1 MIITFKEF
9 KDKVREDADVCF
21 GSFRFDEADERKGR
35 EVSIHRFGKSVQYQ
49 FFAASCI
56 FDFPLADSYKMDVY
70 TEHEYYGYG
79 SYYGTYYVK
88 EGTPVDFNANR
99 FFIIAP
105 DFLADIEKAYKRK
118 NDYKHCCINNYV
130 ISSVSVACATWM
142 RLTDYLK
149 GKNEVEFL
157 DGTIRIGEC
166 EQDEVKLAA
175 KVRKYIGFAEK
186 AFKKYL
192 EKNGLSN
199 EKEYLN
205 MLSRKEAEK
214 KEAEKAA
221 KKAEKARAKEL
232 AYIKEHICVFDKAG
246 EKVDFSAD
254 QLICR
259 CLELG
264 KNHGGIDAKIAE
276 ENGVECYEWKDYDGY
291 SKSCNFTMV
300 RRSFT
305 LYLKKGYNIYIV
317 GGLITFVRGEIK
329 RHGVACEWI
338 EQGKA
343 IADIKTVKGFLVRG
357 EHIVA
362 KSLKEAQRISA
373 EKRSKQA
380 LSLLNAR
387 SKKQLV
393 YQKLGNH
400 MFTFE
405 ESLASGNCRP
415 GTQNFKN
422 RYEAAI
428 GHEATEI
435 SLADLRKY
443 GKQFGLEA
451 YTERV
456 IRYVMNK
463 L

>member
-9 KDKVREDADVCF
+9 KTKVRKNATVCF
-21 GSFRFDEADERKGR
+21 GSFRYNGAYERESR
-35 EVSIHRFGKSVQYQ
+35 EVSIHPFGKDEHYLYGSAFI
-49 FFAASCI
+49 FFEL
-56 FDFPLADSYKMDVY
+56 PLSDGYKMDVY
-70 TEHEYYGYG
+70 NERETSFCSSFVEEDA
-79 SYYGTYYVK
+79 
-88 EGTPVDFNANR
+88 PVDFNAGT
-99 FFIIAP
+99 FVIIAP
-105 DFLADIEKAYKRK
+105 NFLADIEKAYKRK

-149 GKNEVEFL
+149 GKNEVEL
-157 DGTIRIGEC
+157 LSGTIRIGEC
-166 EQDEVKLAA
+166 EKDEIKRAA
-175 KVRKYIGFAEK
+175 KVHKYIGFAER

-192 EKNGLSN
+192 EKNGLAN
-199 EKEYLN
+199 ENEYLD
-205 MLSRKEAEK
+205 MLARKAAEK
-214 KEAEKAA
+214 KEEEKAA

-232 AYIKEHICVFDKAG
+232 AYIKKHTGSFYRLMIR
-246 EKVDFSAD
+246 
-254 QLICR
+254 R
-259 CLELG
+259 CLKLG
-264 KNHGGIDAKIAE
+264 ANIGTIDARISE
-276 ENGVECYEWKDYDGY
+276 ENGVECYEWKDYGGY
-291 SKSCNFTMV
+291 SKSCGFTMI

-305 LYLKKGYNIYIV
+305 LNLKKGYNTRIV
-317 GGLITFVRGEIK
+317 GGLLTFVRGEIK
-329 RHGVACEWI
+329 RSGMACEWV

-387 SKKQLV
+387 SKNKLS
-393 YQKLGNH
+393 YQKLIGH

-422 RYEAAI
+422 LYEAAI
-428 GHEATEI
+428 GHEANEI

-443 GKQFGLEA
+443 GKKFGLEE

-456 IRYVMNK
+456 IRYVMNR

>member
-9 KDKVREDADVCF
+9 KAKVRKNAYVCF
-21 GSFRFDEADERKGR
+21 GSFRFSEADERKGR
-35 EVSIHRFGKSVQYQ
+35 EVSIHRFGKDEHYLYGDASI
-49 FFAASCI
+49 FF
-56 FDFPLADSYKMDVY
+56 DLPLSDSYKMDVY
-70 TEHEYYGYG
+70 TEHET
-79 SYYGTYYVK
+79 SFCSSFVK
-88 EGTPVDFNANR
+88 EDAPVDFNANT
-99 FFIIAP
+99 FVIIAP
-105 DFLADIEKAYKRK
+105 NFLSDIEKAYKRK

-166 EQDEVKLAA
+166 EQDEAKLTA
-175 KVRKYIGFAEK
+175 KVRRYIGFAEN

-192 EKNGLSN
+192 EKNGLAN
-199 EKEYLN
+199 ENEYLD
-205 MLSRKEAEK
+205 MIARQAAEK
-214 KEAEKAA
+214 KEEEKAA
-221 KKAEKARAKEL
+221 KKAAKARAKEL
-232 AYIKEHICVFDKAG
+232 AYINNQICICDNLG
-246 EKVDFSAD
+246 PVDFDMVIS
-254 QLICR
+254 L
-259 CLELG
+259 LNTG
-264 KNHGGIDAKIAE
+264 KNIGTLNAHISDK
-276 ENGVECYEWKDYDGY
+276 NGVECSESYDYDGY
-291 SKSCNFTMV
+291 SKRCQFTMV

-305 LYLKKGYNIYIV
+305 LYLKKGYSIYEV

-343 IADIKTVKGFLVRG
+343 ITDIKTVKGFLVRG

-373 EKRSKQA
+373 EKRRKQA
-380 LSLLNAR
+380 LSLLNAH
-387 SKKQLV
+387 SKKNLV

-443 GKQFGLEA
+443 GKKFGLEE

-456 IRYVMNK
+456 IRYVMNR

>member
-9 KDKVREDADVCF
+9 KTKVRNTALVCF
-21 GSFRFDEADERKGR
+21 ASFRFDEAEETKGR
-35 EVSIHRFGKSVQYQ
+35 EVSIHRLGKSTQYQ
-49 FFAASCI
+49 FHAASCI
-56 FDFPLADSYKMDVY
+56 FALPLADSYKMDVY

-79 SYYGTYYVK
+79 SYYGTYYIK
-88 EGTPVDFNANR
+88 EDTPVDFNANK

-118 NDYKHCCINNYV
+118 NDYKNCCINNYV

-166 EQDEVKLAA
+166 EQNEVKLAA

-192 EKNGLSN
+192 EKNGLAN
-199 EKEYLN
+199 ENEYLD
-205 MLSRKEAEK
+205 MLARKEAEK
-214 KEAEKAA
+214 KEEEKAA
-221 KKAEKARAKEL
+221 KKAEKARAKEQ

-291 SKSCNFTMV
+291 SKRCQFTMV

-305 LYLKKGYNIYIV
+305 LYLKKGYSIYEV

-329 RHGVACEWI
+329 RQGVACEWI

-387 SKKQLV
+387 SKDQLV

-428 GHEATEI
+428 GHDATEI

-443 GKQFGLEA
+443 GKKFGLEE

>member
-9 KDKVREDADVCF
+9 KNRVRKNAYVRF
-21 GSFRFDEADERKGR
+21 GSFRFDKADELGR
-35 EVSIHRFGKSVQYQ
+35 EFFIHRIGKKEQYDSVDASF
-49 FFAASCI
+49 FFAL
-56 FDFPLADSYKMDVY
+56 PLSDGYKMDVY
-70 TEHEYYGYG
+70 TEYDRKYCEDF
-79 SYYGTYYVK
+79 VK
-88 EGTPVDFNANR
+88 EDAPVDFDANS
-99 FFIIAP
+99 FVIIAP
-105 DFLADIEKAYKRK
+105 NFLADIEKAYKRK

-142 RLTDYLK
+142 RLTDYLE

-166 EQDEVKLAA
+166 EQDEAKLTA
-175 KVRKYIGFAEK
+175 KVRKYIGFAER

-192 EKNGLSN
+192 EKNGFAN
-199 EKEYLN
+199 ENEYLD
-205 MLSRKEAEK
+205 MLARKEAEK
-214 KEAEKAA
+214 KKAEKAA

-232 AYIKEHICVFDKAG
+232 AYINDHIFIQNKRNSEAYKQVINHLNTGSHLD
-246 EKVDFSAD
+246 ELSAY
-254 QLICR
+254 IGR
-259 CLELG
+259 G
-264 KNHGGIDAKIAE
+264 NGI
-276 ENGVECYEWKDYDGY
+276 NCYEDRDFNGY
-291 SKSCNFTMV
+291 SKSCRFPMI
-300 RRSFT
+300 RRSFS
-305 LYLKKGYNIYIV
+305 LYLKKGYNIYII

-329 RHGVACEWI
+329 RQGVACEWV
-338 EQGKA
+338 EQGRA
-343 IADIKTVKGFLVRG
+343 IADIETVKGFLVRG

-362 KSLKEAQRISA
+362 KSLKEAHRISA

-380 LSLLNAR
+380 LSLMNAR
-387 SKKQLV
+387 SKDQLV

-422 RYEAAI
+422 LYEAAI

-443 GKQFGLEA
+443 GKKFGLEE

-456 IRYVMNK
+456 IRYVMNR

>member
-9 KDKVREDADVCF
+9 KNRVRKNATVCF
-21 GSFRFDEADERKGR
+21 GSFRYDEADEHKGR
-35 EVSIHRFGKSVQYQ
+35 EVSIHRFGKNEQYRYGDASI
-49 FFAASCI
+49 FFDI
-56 FDFPLADSYKMDVY
+56 PLSDSYKMDVY
-70 TEHEYYGYG
+70 TEHETSFG
-79 SYYGTYYVK
+79 SNFVK
-88 EGTPVDFNANR
+88 EAAPVDFNADT
-99 FFIIAP
+99 FFIIAQN
-105 DFLADIEKAYKRK
+105 FLADIEKAYKRK

-142 RLTDYLK
+142 RCTDYLK

-157 DGTIRIGEC
+157 GGSIRIGEC
-166 EQDEVKLAA
+166 EQDAIKRAA
-175 KVRKYIGFAEK
+175 KVHKYIGFAEK

-192 EKNGLSN
+192 EKNGLAN
-199 EKEYLN
+199 ENEYLD
-205 MLSRKEAEK
+205 MLARQAAEK
-214 KEAEKAA
+214 KEEEKAA
-221 KKAEKARAKEL
+221 KKAAKARAKEL
-232 AYIKEHICVFDKAG
+232 AYINEHICVGTDERVKSWAAYLIYSYLNVG
-246 EKVDFSAD
+246 TNTGTISA
-254 QLICR
+254 
-259 CLELG
+259 
-264 KNHGGIDAKIAE
+264 HIAE
-276 ENGVECYEWKDYDGY
+276 ENGVECCEWKDYDGY
-291 SKSCNFTMV
+291 SRSCDYTMI

-305 LYLKKGYNIYIV
+305 LNLKKGYKIYNV

-329 RHGVACEWI
+329 RQGVACEWI

-362 KSLKEAQRISA
+362 KSLKEAQHISA

-380 LSLLNAR
+380 LSLMNDRNKNKL
-387 SKKQLV
+387 S
-393 YQKLGNH
+393 YQKLIGH

-443 GKQFGLEA
+443 GKKFGLEE

>member
-9 KDKVREDADVCF
+9 KNNVRNNALVCF
-21 GSFRFDEADERKGR
+21 GSFRFDEAEERKGR
-35 EVSIHRFGKSVQYQ
+35 EVSIHRFGKSTQYQ
-49 FFAASCI
+49 FCTASCI
-56 FDFPLADSYKMDVY
+56 FDLPLTDSYKMDVY
-70 TEHEYYGYG
+70 TEHEYRGYG

-88 EGTPVDFNANR
+88 EDTPVDFNANR

-105 DFLADIEKAYKRK
+105 DFLADIEKTYKRK

-142 RLTDYLK
+142 RLTNYLK

-157 DGTIRIGEC
+157 DGSICIGEC
-166 EQDEVKLAA
+166 EKDEIKRAS
-175 KVRKYIGFAEK
+175 KVHKYIGFAEK

-192 EKNGLSN
+192 EKNGLAN
-199 EKEYLN
+199 DNEYLD
-205 MLSRKEAEK
+205 MLARKAAEK
-214 KEAEKAA
+214 KEAEKAE
-221 KKAEKARAKEL
+221 KKAEKARVKEL
-232 AYIKEHICVFDKAG
+232 AYINDHIFIQNKWKSEAYKQVIDRLNTGSHLG
-246 EKVDFSAD
+246 ELSAY
-254 QLICR
+254 IGR
-259 CLELG
+259 G
-264 KNHGGIDAKIAE
+264 NGI
-276 ENGVECYEWKDYDGY
+276 NCYESRDFDGY
-291 SKSCNFTMV
+291 SKSCRFPMI
-300 RRSFT
+300 RRSFS
-305 LYLKKGYNIYIV
+305 LYLKKGYNIHII

-329 RHGVACEWI
+329 RSGMACEWI
-338 EQGKA
+338 EQGRA
-343 IADIKTVKGFLVRG
+343 IDDIETVKGFLVRG

-362 KSLKEAQRISA
+362 KSLKEAQRINA
-373 EKRSKQA
+373 EKRNKTA
-380 LSLLNAR
+380 IDLLNAR
-387 SKKQLV
+387 SKNQLV
-393 YQKLGNH
+393 YQKVGNH

-443 GKQFGLEA
+443 GKKFGLQE

-456 IRYVMNK
+456 IRYVMNR

>member
-9 KDKVREDADVCF
+9 KNRVHDNDTVFF
-21 GSFRFDEADERKGR
+21 GSFRFGEADERKGR
-35 EVSIHRFGKSVQYQ
+35 EVSIHRFGDKEQWRCGDASI
-49 FFAASCI
+49 FFRL
-56 FDFPLADSYKMDVY
+56 PLADSYKMDVY
-70 TEHEYYGYG
+70 TEHDTFFG
-79 SYYGTYYVK
+79 SYFVK
-88 EGTPVDFNANR
+88 EDAPVDFNADT

-118 NDYKHCCINNYV
+118 NDYKHCSINNYV

-142 RLTDYLK
+142 RLTNYLK
-149 GKNEVEFL
+149 GKNEVELL
-157 DGTIRIGEC
+157 DGTITVGEC
-166 EQDEVKLAA
+166 EKDEIKRAA
-175 KVRKYIGFAEK
+175 KVHKYIGFAEK

-192 EKNGLSN
+192 EKNGIAN
-199 EKEYLN
+199 ENEYLD
-205 MLSRKEAEK
+205 MIAKKAAEK
-214 KEAEKAA
+214 KEAEKAE
-221 KKAEKARAKEL
+221 KKAEKARAKEQ
-232 AYIKEHICVFDKAG
+232 AYINKHICVRMG
-246 EKVDFSAD
+246 EEVKSGAAYVIYSYLNVGTHTGTISA
-254 QLICR
+254 
-259 CLELG
+259 
-264 KNHGGIDAKIAE
+264 HIAE
-276 ENGVECYEWKDYDGY
+276 ENGVKCDEYKDYDGY
-291 SKSCNFTMV
+291 SKHCGYTMI

-305 LYLKKGYNIYIV
+305 LNLKKGYYIYEV

-329 RHGVACEWI
+329 RQGVACEWI

-343 IADIKTVKGFLVRG
+343 ITDIKTVKGFLVRG

-380 LSLLNAR
+380 LSLMNAR
-387 SKKQLV
+387 NDNKLS
-393 YQKLGNH
+393 YQKLIGH

-415 GTQNFKN
+415 GTQGFKN

-443 GKQFGLEA
+443 GKLFGLQE

-456 IRYVMNK
+456 IRYVMNR

>member
-9 KDKVREDADVCF
+9 KNNVRNNATVCF
-21 GSFRFDEADERKGR
+21 GSFRFDEADEHKGR
-35 EVSIHRFGKSVQYQ
+35 EVSFRGFGKNEQYRYGDAS
-49 FFAASCI
+49 FF
-56 FDFPLADSYKMDVY
+56 FNLPLADSYKMDVY
-70 TEHEYYGYG
+70 TEFG
-79 SYYGTYYVK
+79 SSFASNFVK
-88 EGTPVDFNANR
+88 EDAPVNFNADT
-99 FFIIAP
+99 FFVNAP
-105 DFLADIEKAYKRK
+105 SFLADIEKAYKRK

-157 DGTIRIGEC
+157 DGAIRIGEC
-166 EQDEVKLAA
+166 EQDEAKLTA
-175 KVRKYIGFAEK
+175 KVRRYIGFAEK

-192 EKNGLSN
+192 EKNGLAN
-199 EKEYLN
+199 DNEYLD
-205 MLSRKEAEK
+205 MLARKAAEK
-214 KEAEKAA
+214 KEAEKAE
-221 KKAEKARAKEL
+221 KKAEKARVKEL
-232 AYIKEHICVFDKAG
+232 AYINDHIFIQNKWKSEAYKQVIDRLNTGSHLG
-246 EKVDFSAD
+246 ELSAY
-254 QLICR
+254 IGR
-259 CLELG
+259 G
-264 KNHGGIDAKIAE
+264 NGI
-276 ENGVECYEWKDYDGY
+276 NCYESRDFDGY
-291 SKSCNFTMV
+291 SKSCRFPMI
-300 RRSFT
+300 RRSFS
-305 LYLKKGYNIYIV
+305 LYLKKGYNIHII

-329 RHGVACEWI
+329 RSGMACEWI
-338 EQGKA
+338 EQGRA
-343 IADIKTVKGFLVRG
+343 IDDIETVKGFLVRG

-362 KSLKEAQRISA
+362 KSLREAQRINA
-373 EKRSKQA
+373 EKRNKTA
-380 LSLLNAR
+380 IDLLNAR
-387 SKKQLV
+387 SKNQLV
-393 YQKLGNH
+393 YQKVGNH

-443 GKQFGLEA
+443 GKLFGLET

>member
-1 MIITFKEF
+1 MSENMIITFKEF
-9 KDKVREDADVCF
+9 KDRVRNTASIEF
-21 GSFRFDEADERKGR
+21 GSFRFDEADKRYGR
-35 EVSIHRFGKSVQYQ
+35 EVSIRQSGYHN
-49 FFAASCI
+49 ASNY
-56 FDFPLADSYKMDVY
+56 FRLPLADSYKMDVY
-70 TEHEYYGYG
+70 TDYEYLRG
-79 SYYGTYYVK
+79 STFVK
-88 EGTPVDFNANR
+88 EDAPVDFNAHT
-99 FFIIAP
+99 FIVVAS
-105 DFLADIEKAYKRK
+105 DFPADIEKAYKRK

-130 ISSVSVACATWM
+130 ISSVSVACATWI
-142 RLTDYLK
+142 RLTNYLE
-149 GKNEVEFL
+149 GKNEVDLLGGGEV
-157 DGTIRIGEC
+157 IVGEC
-166 EQDEVKLAA
+166 EKDAIKRAA
-175 KVRKYIGFAEK
+175 KVHKYIGFAEK
-186 AFKKYL
+186 AFKKFL
-192 EKNGLSN
+192 KKKGLAN
-199 EKEYLN
+199 EDEYLS
-205 MLSRKEAEK
+205 MLARKAAEK
-214 KEAEKAA
+214 KEEEKAA
-221 KKAEKARAKEL
+221 KKAAKARAKEL
-232 AYIKEHICVFDKAG
+232 AYINEHICVGTDERVKSWAAYLIYSYLYVG
-246 EKVDFSAD
+246 ANTGTISA
-254 QLICR
+254 
-259 CLELG
+259 
-264 KNHGGIDAKIAE
+264 HIAE

-291 SKSCNFTMV
+291 SKRCGYTMV

-305 LYLKKGYNIYIV
+305 LNLKKGYYIYNL

-329 RHGVACEWI
+329 RQGVACEWV

-362 KSLKEAQRISA
+362 KSLREAQRISA

-380 LSLLNAR
+380 LSLMNAR
-387 SKKQLV
+387 NKNKLS
-393 YQKLGNH
+393 YQKLIGH

-443 GKQFGLEA
+443 GKKFGLEE

>member
-9 KDKVREDADVCF
+9 KDRVRKNATVCF
-21 GSFRFDEADERKGR
+21 GSFRFEEADERKGR
-35 EVSIHRFGKSVQYQ
+35 EVSIHRFGKGEQYRYGDASI
-49 FFAASCI
+49 FF
-56 FDFPLADSYKMDVY
+56 DLPLSDSYKMDVH
-70 TEHEYYGYG
+70 TEHETSFG
-79 SYYGTYYVK
+79 SNFVK
-88 EGTPVDFNANR
+88 EDAPVDFNADT

-105 DFLADIEKAYKRK
+105 NFLADIEKAYKRK

-157 DGTIRIGEC
+157 DGSICIGEC
-166 EQDEVKLAA
+166 EKDAIKRAA
-175 KVRKYIGFAEK
+175 KVHKYIGFAEK

-192 EKNGLSN
+192 EKNGLAN
-199 EKEYLN
+199 GNEYLDT
-205 MLSRKEAEK
+205 LAREAAEK
-214 KEAEKAA
+214 KEVEKAA
-221 KKAEKARAKEL
+221 KKAAKARAKEL
-232 AYIKEHICVFDKAG
+232 AYINEHICVGTDERVKSWAAYLIYSYLNVG
-246 EKVDFSAD
+246 TNTGTISAH
-254 QLICR
+254 I
-259 CLELG
+259 
-264 KNHGGIDAKIAE
+264 AK
-276 ENGVECYEWKDYDGY
+276 ENGVKCDEYKDYDGY
-291 SKSCNFTMV
+291 SKSCGYTMV

-305 LYLKKGYNIYIV
+305 LNLKRGYNIYIV
-317 GGLITFVRGEIK
+317 GGLITFVRGEIE
-329 RHGVACEWI
+329 RRGVACEWI

-380 LSLLNAR
+380 LSLMNAR
-387 SKKQLV
+387 SKNQLI
-393 YQKLGNH
+393 YQKVGNH

-415 GTQNFKN
+415 GTQGFKN

-443 GKQFGLEA
+443 GKKFGLEE

>member
-9 KDKVREDADVCF
+9 KNNVRNNATVFF
-21 GSFRFDEADERKGR
+21 GSFRFSEADERKGR
-35 EVSIHRFGKSVQYQ
+35 EVSIHRFGNKEQWRCGDASI
-49 FFAASCI
+49 FFRL
-56 FDFPLADSYKMDVY
+56 PLSDSYKMDVY
-70 TEHEYYGYG
+70 SEHDTSFG
-79 SYYGTYYVK
+79 SHFVK
-88 EGTPVDFNANR
+88 EDAPVDFNADT

-105 DFLADIEKAYKRK
+105 DVLADIEKAYKRK
-118 NDYKHCCINNYV
+118 NDYKHCCINNHV

-157 DGTIRIGEC
+157 DGSIRIGVC
-166 EQDEVKLAA
+166 EQDEIKRAA
-175 KVRKYIGFAEK
+175 KVHKYIGFAEK

-192 EKNGLSN
+192 EKKGLANGN
-199 EKEYLN
+199 EYLD
-205 MLSRKEAEK
+205 MLARQAAEK
-214 KEAEKAA
+214 KEEEKAA
-221 KKAEKARAKEL
+221 KKAAKARAKEL
-232 AYIKEHICVFDKAG
+232 AYINRHIFIEDRVSFAG
-246 EKVDFSAD
+246 FVMVIS
-254 QLICR
+254 LLNI
-259 CLELG
+259 G
-264 KNHGGIDAKIAE
+264 KNVGTLNARISDK
-276 ENGVECYEWKDYDGY
+276 NGVECSESYDYDGY
-291 SKSCNFTMV
+291 SKRCKFTMV

-305 LYLKKGYNIYIV
+305 LNLKKGYSIYKV
-317 GGLITFVRGEIK
+317 GGLITFVHGEIK
-329 RHGVACEWI
+329 RQGVACEWI

-343 IADIKTVKGFLVRG
+343 ITDIKTVKGFLVRG

-362 KSLKEAQRISA
+362 KSLKEAQRINA
-373 EKRSKQA
+373 EKRNKQA

-387 SKKQLV
+387 SKEQLV

-443 GKQFGLEA
+443 GKKFGLEE

-456 IRYVMNK
+456 IRYVMNR

>member
-9 KDKVREDADVCF
+9 KNRVRKNAHVCF
-21 GSFRFDEADERKGR
+21 GSFRFDKAHEWKGR
-35 EVSIHRFGKSVQYQ
+35 EFFIHRIGKKEQYESGDASF
-49 FFAASCI
+49 FFAL
-56 FDFPLADSYKMDVY
+56 PLSDGYKMDVY
-70 TEHEYYGYG
+70 TEYERICGEDF
-79 SYYGTYYVK
+79 VK
-88 EGTPVDFNANR
+88 EDAPVDFNANE

-157 DGTIRIGEC
+157 AGTIRIGEC
-166 EQDEVKLAA
+166 EQDEVKLTA

-192 EKNGLSN
+192 EKNGIAN
-199 EKEYLN
+199 DTEYLN
-205 MLSRKEAEK
+205 MLAKKAAEK
-214 KEAEKAA
+214 KEEEKAA
-221 KKAEKARAKEL
+221 KKAAKARAKEL
-232 AYIKEHICVFDKAG
+232 AYINRHIFIEDHTSFAG
-246 EKVDFSAD
+246 FVMVIS
-254 QLICR
+254 LLNI
-259 CLELG
+259 G
-264 KNHGGIDAKIAE
+264 KNVGTLNAHISDK
-276 ENGVECYEWKDYDGY
+276 NGVECSESYDYDGY
-291 SKSCNFTMV
+291 SKRCKFTMV

-305 LYLKKGYNIYIV
+305 LNLKKGYSIYEV
-317 GGLITFVRGEIK
+317 GGLITFVRGGIK
-329 RHGVACEWI
+329 RQGVACEWI

-343 IADIKTVKGFLVRG
+343 ITDIKTVKGFLVRG
-357 EHIVA
+357 EHIAA

-380 LSLLNAR
+380 LSLMNAR
-387 SKKQLV
+387 NDNKLS
-393 YQKLGNH
+393 YQKLIGH

-443 GKQFGLEA
+443 GKQFGLQE

-456 IRYVMNK
+456 IRYVMNR

>member
-9 KDKVREDADVCF
+9 KDRVRNTASIEF
-21 GSFRFDEADERKGR
+21 GSFRFDEADKRYGR
-35 EVSIHRFGKSVQYQ
+35 EVSIRQSGYHN
-49 FFAASCI
+49 ASNY
-56 FDFPLADSYKMDVY
+56 FRLPLADSYKMDVY
-70 TEHEYYGYG
+70 TDYEYLWG
-79 SYYGTYYVK
+79 STFVK
-88 EGTPVDFNANR
+88 EDAPVDFNAHT
-99 FFIIAP
+99 FIVVAS
-105 DFLADIEKAYKRK
+105 DFPADIEKAYKRK

-130 ISSVSVACATWM
+130 ISSVSVACATWI
-142 RLTDYLK
+142 RLTNYLE
-149 GKNEVEFL
+149 GKNEVDLLGGGEV
-157 DGTIRIGEC
+157 IVGEC
-166 EQDEVKLAA
+166 EKDEIKRAA
-175 KVRKYIGFAEK
+175 KVHKYIGYAEK

-192 EKNGLSN
+192 EKNGLAN
-199 EKEYLN
+199 GNEYLD
-205 MLSRKEAEK
+205 MLARKAAEK
-214 KEAEKAA
+214 SEEEKAA
-221 KKAEKARAKEL
+221 KKAAKARAKEL
-232 AYIKEHICVFDKAG
+232 AYINEHICVGTDERVKSLAAYLIYSYLNVG
-246 EKVDFSAD
+246 TNTGTISA
-254 QLICR
+254 
-259 CLELG
+259 
-264 KNHGGIDAKIAE
+264 HIAE

-291 SKSCNFTMV
+291 SKSCGYTMI

-305 LYLKKGYNIYIV
+305 LNLKKGYKIYNV

-329 RHGVACEWI
+329 RQGVACEWI

-387 SKKQLV
+387 SKNKLS
-393 YQKLGNH
+393 YQKLIGH

>member
-9 KDKVREDADVCF
+9 KDRVRKNATVCF
-21 GSFRFDEADERKGR
+21 GSFRYDEADERKGR
-35 EVSIHRFGKSVQYQ
+35 EVSFRGFGKNEQYRYGDAS
-49 FFAASCI
+49 FF
-56 FDFPLADSYKMDVY
+56 FNLPLADSYKMDVY
-70 TEHEYYGYG
+70 TEFG
-79 SYYGTYYVK
+79 SSFASNFVK
-88 EGTPVDFNANR
+88 EDAPVNFNADT
-99 FFIIAP
+99 FFINAP
-105 DFLADIEKAYKRK
+105 SFFADIEKAYKRK

-157 DGTIRIGEC
+157 DGSIRIGAC
-166 EQDEVKLAA
+166 EQDEAKLTA

-192 EKNGLSN
+192 EKNGLASEN
-199 EKEYLN
+199 EYLD
-205 MLSRKEAEK
+205 MLARKAAEK
-214 KEAEKAA
+214 KEAEKAE

-232 AYIKEHICVFDKAG
+232 AYINDHIFIQNKQNNSEAYKQVINRLNTGSHLD
-246 EKVDFSAD
+246 ELSAY
-254 QLICR
+254 IGR
-259 CLELG
+259 
-264 KNHGGIDAKIAE
+264 
-276 ENGVECYEWKDYDGY
+276 ENGINCYESRDFDGY
-291 SKSCNFTMV
+291 SKSCRFPMI
-300 RRSFT
+300 RRSFS

-329 RHGVACEWI
+329 RSGVACEWI
-338 EQGKA
+338 EQGRA
-343 IADIKTVKGFLVRG
+343 IDDIETVKGFLVRG

-362 KSLKEAQRISA
+362 KSLKEAQRINA

-380 LSLLNAR
+380 LSLMNAR
-387 SKKQLV
+387 SKNQLV

-415 GTQNFKN
+415 GTQGFKN
-422 RYEAAI
+422 RYESAI

-443 GKQFGLEA
+443 GKKFGLEE

-456 IRYVMNK
+456 IRYVMNR

>member
-9 KDKVREDADVCF
+9 KNRVRKNAYVRF
-21 GSFRFDEADERKGR
+21 GSFRFDKADELGR
-35 EVSIHRFGKSVQYQ
+35 EFFIHRIGKKEQYDSVDASF
-49 FFAASCI
+49 FFAL
-56 FDFPLADSYKMDVY
+56 PLSDGYKMDVY
-70 TEHEYYGYG
+70 TEYDRKYCEDF
-79 SYYGTYYVK
+79 VK
-88 EGTPVDFNANR
+88 EDAPVDFDANS
-99 FFIIAP
+99 FVIIAP
-105 DFLADIEKAYKRK
+105 NFLADIEKAYKRK

-142 RLTDYLK
+142 RLTDYLE

-166 EQDEVKLAA
+166 EQDEAKLTA
-175 KVRKYIGFAEK
+175 KVRKYIGFAER

-192 EKNGLSN
+192 EKNGFAN
-199 EKEYLN
+199 ENEYLD
-205 MLSRKEAEK
+205 MLARKEAEK
-214 KEAEKAA
+214 KKADKAA

-232 AYIKEHICVFDKAG
+232 AYINDHIFIQNKRNSEAYKQVINRLNTGSNLD
-246 EKVDFSAD
+246 ELSAY
-254 QLICR
+254 IGR
-259 CLELG
+259 G
-264 KNHGGIDAKIAE
+264 NGI
-276 ENGVECYEWKDYDGY
+276 NCYEDRDFNGY
-291 SKSCNFTMV
+291 SKSCRFPMI
-300 RRSFT
+300 RRSFS
-305 LYLKKGYNIYIV
+305 LYLKKGYNIYII

-329 RHGVACEWI
+329 RQGVACEWV

-357 EHIVA
+357 EHIIA

-380 LSLLNAR
+380 LRLLNIR
-387 SKKQLV
+387 SKNKLS
-393 YQKLGNH
+393 YQKLIGH

-422 RYEAAI
+422 LYEAAI

-443 GKQFGLEA
+443 GKKFGLEE

>member
-9 KDKVREDADVCF
+9 KDRVRKNATVCF
-21 GSFRFDEADERKGR
+21 GSFRFEEADEHKGR
-35 EVSIHRFGKSVQYQ
+35 EVSIHRFGKDEQYRYGDASI
-49 FFAASCI
+49 FFDLQLS
-56 FDFPLADSYKMDVY
+56 DSYKMDVH
-70 TEHEYYGYG
+70 TEHETSFG
-79 SYYGTYYVK
+79 SNFVK
-88 EGTPVDFNANR
+88 EDAPVDFNADT

-105 DFLADIEKAYKRK
+105 NFLADIEKAYKRK
-118 NDYKHCCINNYV
+118 NDYKHCCINNHV

-142 RLTDYLK
+142 RLTNYLK
-149 GKNEVEFL
+149 GKNEVEL
-157 DGTIRIGEC
+157 LEGSIIIGAC
-166 EQDEVKLAA
+166 EKDEIKRAA
-175 KVRKYIGFAEK
+175 KVHKYIVLAEK

-192 EKNGLSN
+192 EKKGLAYEN
-199 EKEYLN
+199 EYLS
-205 MLSRKEAEK
+205 MLARKAAEK
-214 KEAEKAA
+214 KEEEKAA
-221 KKAEKARAKEL
+221 KKAAKARAKEQ
-232 AYIKEHICVFDKAG
+232 AYIKEHICVFGKAG

-291 SKSCNFTMV
+291 SKRCNFTMV

-305 LYLKKGYNIYIV
+305 LYLKKGYYIHIV

-329 RHGVACEWI
+329 RSGVACEWI

-343 IADIKTVKGFLVRG
+343 IADINTVKGFLVRG

-362 KSLKEAQRISA
+362 KSLKEAQRINA

-387 SKKQLV
+387 SKNQLV

-443 GKQFGLEA
+443 GKKFGLEE

-456 IRYVMNK
+456 IRYVMNR

>member
-199 EKEYLN
+199 ENEYLD

-428 GHEATEI
+428 GHAATEI

-443 GKQFGLEA
+443 GKKFGLEE

>member
-9 KDKVREDADVCF
+9 KNNVRNNATVFF
-21 GSFRFDEADERKGR
+21 GSFRFSEADERKGR
-35 EVSIHRFGKSVQYQ
+35 EVSIHRFGNKEQWRCGDASI
-49 FFAASCI
+49 FFRL
-56 FDFPLADSYKMDVY
+56 PLADSYKMDVY
-70 TEHEYYGYG
+70 SEHDTYFG
-79 SYYGTYYVK
+79 SHFVK
-88 EGTPVDFNANR
+88 EDAPVDFNADT

-105 DFLADIEKAYKRK
+105 DFLAGIEKAYKRK

-130 ISSVSVACATWM
+130 LSSVSVACATWM
-142 RLTDYLK
+142 RLTNYLK
-149 GKNEVEFL
+149 GKNEVEL
-157 DGTIRIGEC
+157 LEGSIRIGEC
-166 EQDEVKLAA
+166 EKDAIKRAA
-175 KVRKYIGFAEK
+175 KVHKYILLAEK

-192 EKNGLSN
+192 EKKGLAN
-199 EKEYLN
+199 EDEYLS
-205 MLSRKEAEK
+205 MLARQAAEK
-214 KEAEKAA
+214 KEEEKAA
-221 KKAEKARAKEL
+221 KKAAKARAKEM
-232 AYIKEHICVFDKAG
+232 AYINKHLCAFDKTG
-246 EKVDFSAD
+246 KKTDFGVDD
-254 QLICR
+254 LVYL

-264 KNHGGIDAKIAE
+264 KNHGGIDAKIAD

-291 SKSCNFTMV
+291 SKRCGYTMV

-305 LYLKKGYNIYIV
+305 LYLKKGYYIYNL

-329 RHGVACEWI
+329 RQGVACEWV

-380 LSLLNAR
+380 LSLMNAR
-387 SKKQLV
+387 NKNKLS
-393 YQKLGNH
+393 YQKLIGH

-443 GKQFGLEA
+443 GKKFGLEE
-451 YTERV
+451 YIERV

>member
-9 KDKVREDADVCF
+9 KDRVRKNATVCF
-21 GSFRFDEADERKGR
+21 GSFRYDEADEHKGR
-35 EVSIHRFGKSVQYQ
+35 EVSFRGFGKNEQYRYGDAS
-49 FFAASCI
+49 FF
-56 FDFPLADSYKMDVY
+56 FYLPLADSYKMDVY
-70 TEHEYYGYG
+70 TEFG
-79 SYYGTYYVK
+79 SSFASNFVK
-88 EGTPVDFNANR
+88 EDAPVNFNADT
-99 FFIIAP
+99 FFINAP
-105 DFLADIEKAYKRK
+105 SFFADIEKAYKRK

-157 DGTIRIGEC
+157 DGSIRIGAC
-166 EQDEVKLAA
+166 EQDEAKLTA

-192 EKNGLSN
+192 EKNGLASEN
-199 EKEYLN
+199 EYLD
-205 MLSRKEAEK
+205 MLARKAAEK
-214 KEAEKAA
+214 KESEKAE
-221 KKAEKARAKEL
+221 KKAEKARAREL
-232 AYIKEHICVFDKAG
+232 AYINDHIFIQNKQNNSEAYKQVINRLNTGSHLD
-246 EKVDFSAD
+246 ELSAY
-254 QLICR
+254 IGR
-259 CLELG
+259 
-264 KNHGGIDAKIAE
+264 
-276 ENGVECYEWKDYDGY
+276 ENGINCYESRDFDGY
-291 SKSCNFTMV
+291 SKSCRFPMI
-300 RRSFT
+300 RRSFS

-329 RHGVACEWI
+329 RSGVACEWI
-338 EQGKA
+338 EQGRA
-343 IADIKTVKGFLVRG
+343 IDDIETVKGFLVRG

-362 KSLKEAQRISA
+362 KSLKEAQRINA

-387 SKKQLV
+387 SKDQLV

-415 GTQNFKN
+415 GTQGFKN

-443 GKQFGLEA
+443 GKKFGLEE

-456 IRYVMNK
+456 IRYVMNR

>member
-199 EKEYLN
+199 ENEYMD

-232 AYIKEHICVFDKAG
+232 DYIKEHICVFDKAG

-443 GKQFGLEA
+443 GKKFGLEE

>member
-9 KDKVREDADVCF
+9 KDKVRKNATVCF
-21 GSFRFDEADERKGR
+21 GSFRYDEADERKGR
-35 EVSIHRFGKSVQYQ
+35 EVSFRGFGKNEQYRYGDAS
-49 FFAASCI
+49 FF
-56 FDFPLADSYKMDVY
+56 FNLPLADSYKMDVY
-70 TEHEYYGYG
+70 TEFG
-79 SYYGTYYVK
+79 SSFASNFVK
-88 EGTPVDFNANR
+88 EDAPVNFNADT
-99 FFIIAP
+99 FFINAP
-105 DFLADIEKAYKRK
+105 SFFADIEKAYKRK

-157 DGTIRIGEC
+157 DGSIRIGAC
-166 EQDEVKLAA
+166 EQDEAKLTA

-192 EKNGLSN
+192 EKNGLSSEN
-199 EKEYLN
+199 EYLD
-205 MLSRKEAEK
+205 MLARKAAEK
-214 KEAEKAA
+214 KEAEKAE

-232 AYIKEHICVFDKAG
+232 AYINDHIFIQNKRNSEAYKQVINRLNTGFHLD
-246 EKVDFSAD
+246 ELSAY
-254 QLICR
+254 IGR
-259 CLELG
+259 
-264 KNHGGIDAKIAE
+264 
-276 ENGVECYEWKDYDGY
+276 ENGINCYESRDFDGY
-291 SKSCNFTMV
+291 SKSCRFPMI
-300 RRSFT
+300 RRSFS
-305 LYLKKGYNIYIV
+305 LYLKKGYNIHII

-329 RHGVACEWI
+329 RQGVACEWI

-343 IADIKTVKGFLVRG
+343 IDDIETVKGFLVRG

-362 KSLKEAQRISA
+362 KSLKEAQRINA
-373 EKRSKQA
+373 EKRNKQA

-387 SKKQLV
+387 SKDQLV

-415 GTQNFKN
+415 GTQGFKN

-443 GKQFGLEA
+443 GKKFGLEE

-456 IRYVMNK
+456 IRYVMNR

>member
-9 KDKVREDADVCF
+9 KNNVRNNATVFF
-21 GSFRFDEADERKGR
+21 GSFRFSEADERKGR
-35 EVSIHRFGKSVQYQ
+35 EVSIHRFGNKEQWRSGDASI
-49 FFAASCI
+49 FFRLP
-56 FDFPLADSYKMDVY
+56 FADSYKMDVY
-70 TEHEYYGYG
+70 SEHDTYFG
-79 SYYGTYYVK
+79 SHFVK
-88 EGTPVDFNANR
+88 EDAPVDLNADT

-142 RLTDYLK
+142 RLTNYLK
-149 GKNEVEFL
+149 GKNEVEL
-157 DGTIRIGEC
+157 LEGSIIIGEC
-166 EQDEVKLAA
+166 EKDVLKRAA
-175 KVRKYIGFAEK
+175 KVHKYIGFAEK

-192 EKNGLSN
+192 ENNGLAN
-199 EKEYLN
+199 ENEYLD
-205 MLSRKEAEK
+205 MLARKAAEK
-214 KEAEKAA
+214 KEAEKAE
-221 KKAEKARAKEL
+221 KKAEKARVKEL
-232 AYIKEHICVFDKAG
+232 AYINDHIFIQNKWKSEAYKQVIDRLNTGSHLG
-246 EKVDFSAD
+246 ELSAY
-254 QLICR
+254 IGR
-259 CLELG
+259 G
-264 KNHGGIDAKIAE
+264 NGI
-276 ENGVECYEWKDYDGY
+276 NCYESRDFDGY
-291 SKSCNFTMV
+291 SKSCRFPMI
-300 RRSFT
+300 RRSFS
-305 LYLKKGYNIYIV
+305 LYLKKGYNIHII

-329 RHGVACEWI
+329 RSGMTCEWI
-338 EQGKA
+338 EQGRA
-343 IADIKTVKGFLVRG
+343 IDDIETVKGFLVRG

-362 KSLKEAQRISA
+362 KSLKEAQRINA
-373 EKRSKQA
+373 EKRNKTA
-380 LSLLNAR
+380 IDLLNAR
-387 SKKQLV
+387 SKNQLV
-393 YQKLGNH
+393 YQKVGNH

-443 GKQFGLEA
+443 GKQFGLET

>member
-9 KDKVREDADVCF
+9 KNRVRENATVCF
-21 GSFRFDEADERKGR
+21 GSFRFDKADDRKGR
-35 EVSIHRFGKSVQYQ
+35 EVSIHRFGKDEQYRYGDASI
-49 FFAASCI
+49 FF
-56 FDFPLADSYKMDVY
+56 DLPLSDGYKMDVY
-70 TEHEYYGYG
+70 TEHETFFG
-79 SYYGTYYVK
+79 SNFVK
-88 EGTPVDFNANR
+88 EDAPVDFNADT

-105 DFLADIEKAYKRK
+105 NFLADIEKAYKRR

-130 ISSVSVACATWM
+130 ISSVSVACATWI
-142 RLTDYLK
+142 RLTDYMK

-157 DGTIRIGEC
+157 GGSIRIGEC
-166 EQDEVKLAA
+166 EKNEVKRAA
-175 KVRKYIGFAEK
+175 KVHKYIGFAER

-192 EKNGLSN
+192 EKNGLAN
-199 EKEYLN
+199 GNEYLD
-205 MLSRKEAEK
+205 MLARKAAEK
-214 KEAEKAA
+214 KEEEKAA

-232 AYIKEHICVFDKAG
+232 AYINRHIFIEDHTS
-246 EKVDFSAD
+246 FSGFVMVIS
-254 QLICR
+254 LLNI
-259 CLELG
+259 G
-264 KNHGGIDAKIAE
+264 KNVGTLNAHISDK
-276 ENGVECYEWKDYDGY
+276 NGVECSESYDYDGY
-291 SKSCNFTMV
+291 SKRCQFTMV

-305 LYLKKGYNIYIV
+305 LNLKKGYKIYNV

-343 IADIKTVKGFLVRG
+343 ITDIKTVKGFLVRG

-387 SKKQLV
+387 SKNQLV
-393 YQKLGNH
+393 YQKLRNH

-443 GKQFGLEA
+443 GKKFGLEA

>member
-9 KDKVREDADVCF
+9 KTKVRNTASVCF
-21 GSFRFDEADERKGR
+21 GSFRFDKADERKGR
-35 EVSIHRFGKSVQYQ
+35 EISIHRFGKDEQYRYGEASI
-49 FFAASCI
+49 FFNL
-56 FDFPLADSYKMDVY
+56 PLSDGYKMDVY

-88 EGTPVDFNANR
+88 EDTPVDFNANT

-105 DFLADIEKAYKRK
+105 DFIADIERAYKRK

-166 EQDEVKLAA
+166 EQDEAKLAA

-192 EKNGLSN
+192 EKNGLAN
-199 EKEYLN
+199 ENEYLD
-205 MLSRKEAEK
+205 MIARQAAEK

-221 KKAEKARAKEL
+221 KKAAKARAKEL
-232 AYIKEHICVFDKAG
+232 AYINNQICICDNLG
-246 EKVDFSAD
+246 PVDFDMVIS
-254 QLICR
+254 L
-259 CLELG
+259 LNTG
-264 KNHGGIDAKIAE
+264 KNIGTLNAHISDK
-276 ENGVECYEWKDYDGY
+276 NGVECSESYDYDGY
-291 SKSCNFTMV
+291 SKRCQFTMV

-305 LYLKKGYNIYIV
+305 LYLKKGYSIYEV

-329 RHGVACEWI
+329 RQGVACEWI

-343 IADIKTVKGFLVRG
+343 ITDIKTVKGFLVRG

-380 LSLLNAR
+380 LCLLNAR
-387 SKKQLV
+387 SKNQLV

-435 SLADLRKY
+435 SLTDLRKY
-443 GKQFGLEA
+443 GKKFGLEE

-456 IRYVMNK
+456 IRYVMNR

>member
-9 KDKVREDADVCF
+9 KNNVRNTATVCF
-21 GSFRFDEADERKGR
+21 GSFRFDKADERKGR
-35 EVSIHRFGKSVQYQ
+35 EVSIHIIGKDQYRYGDAST
-49 FFAASCI
+49 FF
-56 FDFPLADSYKMDVY
+56 DLPLVDGYKMDVY
-70 TEHEYYGYG
+70 TEYET
-79 SYYGTYYVK
+79 SFDSNFVK
-88 EGTPVDFNANR
+88 EDAPVDFNADT

-105 DFLADIEKAYKRK
+105 NFLADIEKAYKRK
-118 NDYKHCCINNYV
+118 NDYKHCCINNHV

-157 DGTIRIGEC
+157 DGSIRIGEC
-166 EQDEVKLAA
+166 EQDEAKLTA
-175 KVRKYIGFAEK
+175 KVRRYIGFAEK

-192 EKNGLSN
+192 EKNGLAN
-199 EKEYLN
+199 ENEYLD
-205 MLSRKEAEK
+205 MLARKEAEK

-232 AYIKEHICVFDKAG
+232 AYINDHIFIQNKQNNSEAYEQVINRLNTGSHLD
-246 EKVDFSAD
+246 ELSAY
-254 QLICR
+254 IGR
-259 CLELG
+259 G
-264 KNHGGIDAKIAE
+264 NGII
-276 ENGVECYEWKDYDGY
+276 CYESRDFDGY
-291 SKSCNFTMV
+291 SKSCRFPMI
-300 RRSFT
+300 RRSFS
-305 LYLKKGYNIYIV
+305 LYLKKGYNIHII

-329 RHGVACEWI
+329 RQGMACEWI
-338 EQGKA
+338 EQGRA
-343 IADIKTVKGFLVRG
+343 IDDIETVKGFLVRG

-362 KSLKEAQRISA
+362 KSLKEAQRINA

-387 SKKQLV
+387 SKDQLV

-435 SLADLRKY
+435 SLTDLRKY
-443 GKQFGLEA
+443 GKKFGLEE

>member
-9 KDKVREDADVCF
+9 KNRVRKNAHVCF
-21 GSFRFDEADERKGR
+21 GSFRFDKAHEWKGR
-35 EVSIHRFGKSVQYQ
+35 EFFIHRIGKKEQYESGDASF
-49 FFAASCI
+49 FFAL
-56 FDFPLADSYKMDVY
+56 PLSDGYKMDVY
-70 TEHEYYGYG
+70 TEYERICGEDF
-79 SYYGTYYVK
+79 VK
-88 EGTPVDFNANR
+88 EDAPVDFNANE

-157 DGTIRIGEC
+157 AGTIRIGEC
-166 EQDEVKLAA
+166 EQDEVKLTA

-192 EKNGLSN
+192 EKNGIAN
-199 EKEYLN
+199 DTEYLN
-205 MLSRKEAEK
+205 MLAKKAAEK
-214 KEAEKAA
+214 KEEEKAA
-221 KKAEKARAKEL
+221 KKAAKARAKEL
-232 AYIKEHICVFDKAG
+232 AYINRHIFIEDHTSFAG
-246 EKVDFSAD
+246 FVMVIS
-254 QLICR
+254 LLNI
-259 CLELG
+259 G
-264 KNHGGIDAKIAE
+264 KNVGTLNAHISDK
-276 ENGVECYEWKDYDGY
+276 NGVECSESYDYDGY
-291 SKSCNFTMV
+291 SKRCKFTMV

-305 LYLKKGYNIYIV
+305 LNLKKGYSIYEV
-317 GGLITFVRGEIK
+317 GGLITFVRGGIK
-329 RHGVACEWI
+329 RQGVACEWI

-343 IADIKTVKGFLVRG
+343 ITDIKTVKGFLVRG
-357 EHIVA
+357 EHIAA

-380 LSLLNAR
+380 LSLMNAR
-387 SKKQLV
+387 NENKLS
-393 YQKLGNH
+393 YQKLIDH

-443 GKQFGLEA
+443 GKQFGLQE

-456 IRYVMNK
+456 IRYVMNR

>member
-9 KDKVREDADVCF
+9 KNRVRENATVCF
-21 GSFRFDEADERKGR
+21 GSFRFDKADDRKGR
-35 EVSIHRFGKSVQYQ
+35 EVSIHRFGKDEHFRYGDAST
-49 FFAASCI
+49 FF
-56 FDFPLADSYKMDVY
+56 DLPLSDGYKMDVY
-70 TEHEYYGYG
+70 TEHET
-79 SYYGTYYVK
+79 SFDSNFVK
-88 EGTPVDFNANR
+88 EDAPVDFNADT

-105 DFLADIEKAYKRK
+105 DFLADIEKAYKRR

-149 GKNEVEFL
+149 GKNEVEL
-157 DGTIRIGEC
+157 LAGTIRIGDC
-166 EQDEVKLAA
+166 EKDEVKRAA
-175 KVRKYIGFAEK
+175 KVHKYIGFAER

-192 EKNGLSN
+192 EKNGLAN
-199 EKEYLN
+199 ENEYLD
-205 MLSRKEAEK
+205 MLARQAAEK
-214 KEAEKAA
+214 KEEEKAA
-221 KKAEKARAKEL
+221 KKAAKARAKEL
-232 AYIKEHICVFDKAG
+232 AYINKHIFIEDHTSFAG
-246 EKVDFSAD
+246 FVMVIS
-254 QLICR
+254 LLNI
-259 CLELG
+259 G
-264 KNHGGIDAKIAE
+264 KNVGTLNAHISDK
-276 ENGVECYEWKDYDGY
+276 NGVECSESYDYDGY
-291 SKSCNFTMV
+291 SKRCKFTMV

-305 LYLKKGYNIYIV
+305 LNLKKGYKIYNV

-329 RHGVACEWI
+329 RQGVACEWI

-343 IADIKTVKGFLVRG
+343 ITDIKTVKGFLVRG

-362 KSLKEAQRISA
+362 KSLKEAQRINT
-373 EKRSKQA
+373 EKRNKQA

-387 SKKQLV
+387 SKDQLI

-400 MFTFE
+400 MFNFE

-443 GKQFGLEA
+443 GKKFGLEE

>member
-9 KDKVREDADVCF
+9 KDNVRNNAIVCF
-21 GSFRFDEADERKGR
+21 GSFRFDEAEETKGR
-35 EVSIHRFGKSVQYQ
+35 EVSIHRFGKSTQYQ
-49 FFAASCI
+49 FCDASCI
-56 FDFPLADSYKMDVY
+56 FDLPLVDSYKMDVY

-88 EGTPVDFNANR
+88 EDTPVDFAANK

-105 DFLADIEKAYKRK
+105 DFLVDIEKAYKRK

-157 DGTIRIGEC
+157 DGSIRIGAC
-166 EQDEVKLAA
+166 EQDEAKLMA
-175 KVRKYIGFAEK
+175 KVRKYIGFAER

-192 EKNGLSN
+192 EKNGLAN
-199 EKEYLN
+199 ENEYLD
-205 MLSRKEAEK
+205 MLARKAAEK
-214 KEAEKAA
+214 KEAEKAE

-232 AYIKEHICVFDKAG
+232 AYINDHIFIQNKQNNSEAYKQVINRLNTGSHLD
-246 EKVDFSAD
+246 ELSAY
-254 QLICR
+254 IGR
-259 CLELG
+259 
-264 KNHGGIDAKIAE
+264 
-276 ENGVECYEWKDYDGY
+276 ENSINCYEVRDFDGY
-291 SKSCNFTMV
+291 SKSCRFSMI
-300 RRSFT
+300 RRSFS

-329 RHGVACEWI
+329 RSGVACEWI

-362 KSLKEAQRISA
+362 KSLKEAQRINA

-387 SKKQLV
+387 SKNQLV

-422 RYEAAI
+422 RYEVAI

-443 GKQFGLEA
+443 GKKFGLEE

-456 IRYVMNK
+456 IRYVMNR

>member
-9 KDKVREDADVCF
+9 KNRVRKNAHVCF
-21 GSFRFDEADERKGR
+21 GSFRFDKAHEWKGR
-35 EVSIHRFGKSVQYQ
+35 EFFIHRIGKKEQYESGDASF
-49 FFAASCI
+49 FFAL
-56 FDFPLADSYKMDVY
+56 PLSDGYKMDVY
-70 TEHEYYGYG
+70 TEYERICGEDF
-79 SYYGTYYVK
+79 VK
-88 EGTPVDFNANR
+88 EDAPVDFNANE

-166 EQDEVKLAA
+166 EQDEVKLTA

-192 EKNGLSN
+192 EKNGIAN
-199 EKEYLN
+199 DTEYLN
-205 MLSRKEAEK
+205 MLVKKAAEK
-214 KEAEKAA
+214 KEEEKAA
-221 KKAEKARAKEL
+221 KKAAKARAKEL
-232 AYIKEHICVFDKAG
+232 AYINRHIFIEDHTSFAG
-246 EKVDFSAD
+246 FVMVIS
-254 QLICR
+254 LLNI
-259 CLELG
+259 G
-264 KNHGGIDAKIAE
+264 KNVGTLNAHISDK
-276 ENGVECYEWKDYDGY
+276 NGVECSESYDYDGY
-291 SKSCNFTMV
+291 SKRCKFTMV

-305 LYLKKGYNIYIV
+305 LNLKKGYSIYEV

-329 RHGVACEWI
+329 RQGVACEWI

-380 LSLLNAR
+380 LSLMNAR
-387 SKKQLV
+387 NENKLS
-393 YQKLGNH
+393 YQTLIGH

-443 GKQFGLEA
+443 GKKFGLEE

-456 IRYVMNK
+456 IRYVMNR

>member
-9 KDKVREDADVCF
+9 KDRVRKNATVCF
-21 GSFRFDEADERKGR
+21 GSFRYEEADEHKGR
-35 EVSIHRFGKSVQYQ
+35 EVSIHRFGKDEQYRYGDASI
-49 FFAASCI
+49 FF
-56 FDFPLADSYKMDVY
+56 DLPLSDSYKMDVH
-70 TEHEYYGYG
+70 TEHETSFG
-79 SYYGTYYVK
+79 SNFVK
-88 EGTPVDFNANR
+88 EDAPVDFNADT

-105 DFLADIEKAYKRK
+105 NFLADIEKAYKRK
-118 NDYKHCCINNYV
+118 NDYKHCCINNHV

-142 RLTDYLK
+142 RLTNYLK
-149 GKNEVEFL
+149 GKNEVEL
-157 DGTIRIGEC
+157 LEGSIIIGAC
-166 EQDEVKLAA
+166 EKDEIKRAA
-175 KVRKYIGFAEK
+175 KVHKYIVLAEK

-192 EKNGLSN
+192 EKKGLAYEN
-199 EKEYLN
+199 EYLS
-205 MLSRKEAEK
+205 MLARKAAEK
-214 KEAEKAA
+214 KEEEKAA
-221 KKAEKARAKEL
+221 KKAAKARAKEQ
-232 AYIKEHICVFDKAG
+232 AYIKEHICVFGKAG

-291 SKSCNFTMV
+291 SKRCNFTMV

-305 LYLKKGYNIYIV
+305 LYLKKGYYIHIV

-329 RHGVACEWI
+329 RSGVACEWI

-343 IADIKTVKGFLVRG
+343 IADINTVKGFLVRG

-362 KSLKEAQRISA
+362 KSLKEAQRINA

-387 SKKQLV
+387 SKNQLV

-443 GKQFGLEA
+443 GKKFGLEE

-456 IRYVMNK
+456 IRYVMNR

>member
-9 KDKVREDADVCF
+9 KNNVRNNAYVFF
-21 GSFRFDEADERKGR
+21 GSFRFSEADERKGR
-35 EVSIHRFGKSVQYQ
+35 EVSIHRFGDKEQWRCGDASI
-49 FFAASCI
+49 FFRL
-56 FDFPLADSYKMDVY
+56 PLADSYKMDVY
-70 TEHEYYGYG
+70 TEHDTYFG
-79 SYYGTYYVK
+79 SHFVK
-88 EGTPVDFNANR
+88 EDAPVDFNADT

-142 RLTDYLK
+142 RLTNYLK
-149 GKNEVEFL
+149 GKNEVGLL
-157 DGTIRIGEC
+157 DGTITIGEC
-166 EQDEVKLAA
+166 EKDEIKRAA
-175 KVRKYIGFAEK
+175 KVHKYIGFAEK

-192 EKNGLSN
+192 EKNGIAN
-199 EKEYLN
+199 ENEYLD
-205 MLSRKEAEK
+205 MIARKAAEK
-214 KEAEKAA
+214 KEEEKAEKKAA
-221 KKAEKARAKEL
+221 KARAKEQ
-232 AYIKEHICVFDKAG
+232 AYINKHICV
-246 EKVDFSAD
+246 
-254 QLICR
+254 R
-259 CLELG
+259 MG
-264 KNHGGIDAKIAE
+264 KEVKSGAAYIIYSYLNVGANTGTISGHVAE
-276 ENGVECYEWKDYDGY
+276 ENGVKCDEYKDYDGY
-291 SKSCNFTMV
+291 SKHCGYTMI

-305 LYLKKGYNIYIV
+305 LNLKKGYNIYEV

-329 RHGVACEWI
+329 RQGVACEWI

-380 LSLLNAR
+380 LSLMNAR
-387 SKKQLV
+387 NENKLS
-393 YQKLGNH
+393 YQKLIGH

-443 GKQFGLEA
+443 GKKFGLQE

-456 IRYVMNK
+456 IRYVMNR

>member
-9 KDKVREDADVCF
+9 KDKVRKNATVCF
-21 GSFRFDEADERKGR
+21 GSFRYDEADERKGR
-35 EVSIHRFGKSVQYQ
+35 EVSFRGFGKNEQYRYGDAS
-49 FFAASCI
+49 FF
-56 FDFPLADSYKMDVY
+56 FNLPLADSYKMDVY
-70 TEHEYYGYG
+70 TEFG
-79 SYYGTYYVK
+79 SSFASNFVK
-88 EGTPVDFNANR
+88 EDAPVNFNADT
-99 FFIIAP
+99 FFINAP
-105 DFLADIEKAYKRK
+105 SFFADIEKAYKRK

-157 DGTIRIGEC
+157 DGSIRIGAC
-166 EQDEVKLAA
+166 EQDEAKLTA

-192 EKNGLSN
+192 EKNGLASEN
-199 EKEYLN
+199 EYLD
-205 MLSRKEAEK
+205 MLARKAAEK
-214 KEAEKAA
+214 KEAEKAE

-232 AYIKEHICVFDKAG
+232 AYINDHIFIQNKRNSEAYKQVINRLNTGSHLD
-246 EKVDFSAD
+246 ELSAY
-254 QLICR
+254 IGR
-259 CLELG
+259 
-264 KNHGGIDAKIAE
+264 
-276 ENGVECYEWKDYDGY
+276 ENGINCYESRDFDGY
-291 SKSCNFTMV
+291 SKSCRFTMI
-300 RRSFT
+300 RRSFS
-305 LYLKKGYNIYIV
+305 LYLKKGYNIHII

-329 RHGVACEWI
+329 RQGVACEWI

-343 IADIKTVKGFLVRG
+343 IDDIETVKGFLVRG

-362 KSLKEAQRISA
+362 KSLKEAQRINA
-373 EKRSKQA
+373 EKRNKQA

-387 SKKQLV
+387 SKDQLV

-443 GKQFGLEA
+443 GKKFGLEE

>member
-9 KDKVREDADVCF
+9 KNNVRNNATVFF
-21 GSFRFDEADERKGR
+21 GSFRFSEADERKGR
-35 EVSIHRFGKSVQYQ
+35 EVSIHRIGDKEQWRCGDASI
-49 FFAASCI
+49 FFRL
-56 FDFPLADSYKMDVY
+56 PLADGYKMDVY
-70 TEHEYYGYG
+70 TEHETFFG
-79 SYYGTYYVK
+79 SNFVK
-88 EGTPVDFNANR
+88 EDAPVDFNADT

-142 RLTDYLK
+142 RLTNYLK
-149 GKNEVEFL
+149 GKNEVELL
-157 DGTIRIGEC
+157 DGTITIGEC
-166 EQDEVKLAA
+166 EKDEIKRAVKFH
-175 KVRKYIGFAEK
+175 KYIGFAEK

-192 EKNGLSN
+192 EKNGIANENEYLDMIARKAA
-199 EKEYLN
+199 EKE
-205 MLSRKEAEK
+205 EE
-214 KEAEKAA
+214 EKAA
-221 KKAEKARAKEL
+221 KKAAKARAKEQ
-232 AYIKEHICVFDKAG
+232 AYINKHICFGMGKEVKSGAANIIYSFLNVGAHTG
-246 EKVDFSAD
+246 AISA
-254 QLICR
+254 
-259 CLELG
+259 
-264 KNHGGIDAKIAE
+264 HVAK
-276 ENGVECYEWKDYDGY
+276 ENGVECYEFKDYDGY
-291 SKSCNFTMV
+291 SKHCGYTMV

-305 LYLKKGYNIYIV
+305 LNLKKGYNIHIV

-329 RHGVACEWI
+329 RQGVACEWI

-380 LSLLNAR
+380 LSLMNAR
-387 SKKQLV
+387 NENKLS
-393 YQKLGNH
+393 YQKLIGH

-405 ESLASGNCRP
+405 ESLASGNCLP

-428 GHEATEI
+428 GREATEI

-443 GKQFGLEA
+443 GKKFGLEE

-456 IRYVMNK
+456 IRYVMNR

>member
-9 KDKVREDADVCF
+9 KNNVRNNATVCF
-21 GSFRFDEADERKGR
+21 GSFRFDEADEHKGR
-35 EVSIHRFGKSVQYQ
+35 EVSIHRFGDNEQYRCGDASI
-49 FFAASCI
+49 FFRL
-56 FDFPLADSYKMDVY
+56 PLADSYKMDVY
-70 TEHEYYGYG
+70 TEHDTYFG
-79 SYYGTYYVK
+79 SHFVK
-88 EGTPVDFNANR
+88 EDSPVDFNADT

-105 DFLADIEKAYKRK
+105 DFLADIEKAYKRR

-149 GKNEVEFL
+149 GKNEVELL

-166 EQDEVKLAA
+166 EKDEIKRAA
-175 KVRKYIGFAEK
+175 KVHKYIGFAEK

-192 EKNGLSN
+192 EKNGLAN
-199 EKEYLN
+199 DNEYLD
-205 MLSRKEAEK
+205 MLARKEAKK
-214 KEAEKAA
+214 KEEEKAA
-221 KKAEKARAKEL
+221 KKAAKARAKEL
-232 AYIKEHICVFDKAG
+232 AYINRRIFIEDRTSFAG
-246 EKVDFSAD
+246 FVMVIS
-254 QLICR
+254 LLNI
-259 CLELG
+259 G
-264 KNHGGIDAKIAE
+264 KNVGTLNAHISDK
-276 ENGVECYEWKDYDGY
+276 NGVECSESYDYDGY
-291 SKSCNFTMV
+291 SKRCQFTMV

-305 LYLKKGYNIYIV
+305 LNLKKGYNIYNV
-317 GGLITFVRGEIK
+317 GGLITFVHGEIK
-329 RHGVACEWI
+329 RQGVACEWI
-338 EQGKA
+338 EQGNA

-380 LSLLNAR
+380 LRLLNIR
-387 SKKQLV
+387 SKNKLS
-393 YQKLGNH
+393 YQKLIGH

-422 RYEAAI
+422 LYEAAI

-443 GKQFGLEA
+443 GKKFGLYE

-456 IRYVMNK
+456 IRYVMNR

>member
-9 KDKVREDADVCF
+9 KNRVRNNATVFF
-21 GSFRFDEADERKGR
+21 GSFRFNEADERKGR
-35 EVSIHRFGKSVQYQ
+35 EVSIHRFGNKEQWRCGDASI
-49 FFAASCI
+49 FFRL
-56 FDFPLADSYKMDVY
+56 PLADSYKMDVY
-70 TEHEYYGYG
+70 TEHDTYFG
-79 SYYGTYYVK
+79 SHFVK
-88 EGTPVDFNANR
+88 EDAPVDFNADT

-118 NDYKHCCINNYV
+118 NDYKRCCINDYV
-130 ISSVSVACATWM
+130 ISSVPVACATWM
-142 RLTDYLK
+142 RLTNYLK
-149 GKNEVEFL
+149 GKNEVELL
-157 DGTIRIGEC
+157 DGTITVGEC
-166 EQDEVKLAA
+166 EKDVLKRAE
-175 KVRKYIGFAEK
+175 KVHKYIGFAEK

-192 EKNGLSN
+192 EKNGLAN
-199 EKEYLN
+199 GTEYLD
-205 MLSRKEAEK
+205 MLAKKAAEK
-214 KEAEKAA
+214 KEEEKAA
-221 KKAEKARAKEL
+221 KKAAKARAKEQ
-232 AYIKEHICVFDKAG
+232 AYINKHICVGMG
-246 EKVDFSAD
+246 ENVKSGAAYVIYSYLNVGTNTGTISA
-254 QLICR
+254 
-259 CLELG
+259 
-264 KNHGGIDAKIAE
+264 HIAE

-291 SKSCNFTMV
+291 SKRCGYTMI

-305 LYLKKGYNIYIV
+305 LNLKKRYNIYEV

-329 RHGVACEWI
+329 RQGVACEWI

-362 KSLKEAQRISA
+362 KSLKEAQHISA

-380 LSLLNAR
+380 LSLINAR
-387 SKKQLV
+387 NENKLS
-393 YQKLGNH
+393 YQKLIGH

-435 SLADLRKY
+435 SLSDLRKY
-443 GKQFGLEA
+443 GKKFGLDE

-456 IRYVMNK
+456 IRYVMNR

>member
-9 KDKVREDADVCF
+9 KNNVRNTATVCF
-21 GSFRFDEADERKGR
+21 GSFRFDKADERKGR
-35 EVSIHRFGKSVQYQ
+35 EVSIHRIGKDQYRYGDASI
-49 FFAASCI
+49 FFNL
-56 FDFPLADSYKMDVY
+56 PLSDGYKMDVY
-70 TEHEYYGYG
+70 TEHETSFG
-79 SYYGTYYVK
+79 SNFVK
-88 EGTPVDFNANR
+88 EDAPVDFNADT

-105 DFLADIEKAYKRK
+105 NFLADIEKAYKRK
-118 NDYKHCCINNYV
+118 NDYKNCCINNYV

-149 GKNEVEFL
+149 GKNEVEL
-157 DGTIRIGEC
+157 LAGTIRIGEC
-166 EQDEVKLAA
+166 EKDEIKRAA

-186 AFKKYL
+186 AFNKYL
-192 EKNGLSN
+192 EKNGLAN
-199 EKEYLN
+199 ENEYLD
-205 MLSRKEAEK
+205 MLARQAAEK

-221 KKAEKARAKEL
+221 KKAAKARAKEL
-232 AYIKEHICVFDKAG
+232 AYINTQICICDNLG
-246 EKVDFSAD
+246 PVDFDMVIS
-254 QLICR
+254 L
-259 CLELG
+259 LNTG
-264 KNHGGIDAKIAE
+264 KNIGTLDAHISDK
-276 ENGVECYEWKDYDGY
+276 NGVECSESYDYDGY
-291 SKSCNFTMV
+291 SKRCQFTMV

-305 LYLKKGYNIYIV
+305 LYLKKGYSIYEV

-329 RHGVACEWI
+329 RQGVACEWV

-343 IADIKTVKGFLVRG
+343 ITDIKTVKGFLVRG

-380 LSLLNAR
+380 LSLLNTR
-387 SKKQLV
+387 SKNKLS
-393 YQKLGNH
+393 YQKLIGH

-422 RYEAAI
+422 LYEAAI

-443 GKQFGLEA
+443 GKKFGLEE

-456 IRYVMNK
+456 IRYVMNR

>member
-9 KDKVREDADVCF
+9 KNKVREDADVCF
-21 GSFRFDEADERKGR
+21 GSFRFDEADEHKGR
-35 EVSIHRFGKSVQYQ
+35 EVSIHPFGMDERVCWGV
-49 FFAASCI
+49 ASCCF
-56 FDFPLADSYKMDVY
+56 FDLPLADSYKMNVY
-70 TEHEYYGYG
+70 TEREFYFGHYF
-79 SYYGTYYVK
+79 VK
-88 EGTPVDFNANR
+88 EDASVDFNADE

-105 DFLADIEKAYKRK
+105 NFLADIEKAYKRK

-142 RLTDYLK
+142 RCTDYLK

-157 DGTIRIGEC
+157 GGSIRIGEC
-166 EQDEVKLAA
+166 EKDAIKRAA
-175 KVRKYIGFAEK
+175 KVHKYIGFAER

-192 EKNGLSN
+192 EKNSLAN
-199 EKEYLN
+199 ENEYLD
-205 MLSRKEAEK
+205 MLARKAAEK
-214 KEAEKAA
+214 KEEEKAA
-221 KKAEKARAKEL
+221 KKAAKARAKEL
-232 AYIKEHICVFDKAG
+232 AYINAQICICDNLG
-246 EKVDFSAD
+246 PVDFDMVIS
-254 QLICR
+254 L
-259 CLELG
+259 LNTG
-264 KNHGGIDAKIAE
+264 KNIGTLNAHISDK
-276 ENGVECYEWKDYDGY
+276 NGVECSESYDYDGY
-291 SKSCNFTMV
+291 SKRCKFTMV

-305 LYLKKGYNIYIV
+305 LNLKKGYSIYEV

-329 RHGVACEWI
+329 RQGVACEWI

-343 IADIKTVKGFLVRG
+343 ITDIKTVKGFLVRG

-373 EKRSKQA
+373 EKRNKQA

-387 SKKQLV
+387 SKDQLV

-443 GKQFGLEA
+443 GKKFGLEE

>member
-1 MIITFKEF
+1 MSENMIITFKEF
-9 KDKVREDADVCF
+9 KDRVRNTASIEF
-21 GSFRFDEADERKGR
+21 GSFRFDEADKRYGR
-35 EVSIHRFGKSVQYQ
+35 EVSIRQSGYHN
-49 FFAASCI
+49 ASNY
-56 FDFPLADSYKMDVY
+56 FRLPLADSYKMDVY
-70 TEHEYYGYG
+70 TDYEYLMG
-79 SYYGTYYVK
+79 STFVK
-88 EGTPVDFNANR
+88 EDAPVDFNAHT
-99 FFIIAP
+99 FIVVAS
-105 DFLADIEKAYKRK
+105 DFSADIEKAYKRK

-130 ISSVSVACATWM
+130 ISSVSVACATWI
-142 RLTDYLK
+142 RLTNYLE
-149 GKNEVEFL
+149 GKNEVDLLGGGEV
-157 DGTIRIGEC
+157 IVGEC
-166 EQDEVKLAA
+166 EKDAIKRAA
-175 KVRKYIGFAEK
+175 KVHKYIGFAEK
-186 AFKKYL
+186 AFKKFL
-192 EKNGLSN
+192 KKKGLAN
-199 EKEYLN
+199 EDEYLS
-205 MLSRKEAEK
+205 MLARKAAEK
-214 KEAEKAA
+214 KEEEKAA
-221 KKAEKARAKEL
+221 KKAAKARAKEL
-232 AYIKEHICVFDKAG
+232 AYINEHICVGTDERVKSWAAYLIYSYLYVG
-246 EKVDFSAD
+246 ANTGTISA
-254 QLICR
+254 
-259 CLELG
+259 
-264 KNHGGIDAKIAE
+264 HIAE

-291 SKSCNFTMV
+291 SKSCGYTMV

-305 LYLKKGYNIYIV
+305 LNLKKGYYIYNL

-329 RHGVACEWI
+329 RQGVACEWV

-362 KSLKEAQRISA
+362 KSLREAQRISA

-380 LSLLNAR
+380 LSLMNAR
-387 SKKQLV
+387 NKNKLS
-393 YQKLGNH
+393 YQKLIGH

-443 GKQFGLEA
+443 GKKFGLEE